1 MTVFKYFLR
10 IAWRYRSIVL
20 VYGVIFFA
28 MAALNGGSMRESNQ
42 SFRNT
47 ELTIAV
53 SVPTSTPLAEGF
65 IEYLSANNKVERVDW
80 TEAAMREQVFIG
92 NIDAAI
98 VLPDDV
104 EMMVENGQPQV
115 KTFVTTQNMGAQLL
129 SSTVNQ
135 YFIFANAM
143 LKSNGEVDIARLNN
157 VLMSEAEVLNVGQ
170 SEGMNSV
177 TQWGSFY
184 FKFLGFI
191 LISIFIALLGILLSG
206 FEEKNVALRQK
217 LGALSLAK
225 ISREKFM
232 GSALVAGIISFVL
245 ILPAL
250 VLQPT
255 LWQYASFYEH
265 IGVMLVT
272 GISVLALAYLC
283 ATVAGSN
290 QIVYS
295 GLSTVLGVGLS
306 FISGVYVPIEVL
318 NASVVAVAKLFPLY
332 YATVAHDAI
341 FAKEPYLHNI
351 GILAL
356 FAITYFILAMTVSR
370 LKQSR

>member
-80 TEAAMREQVFIG
+80 TEVAMREQVFIG

-143 LKSNGEVDIARLNN
+143 LKSKGEVDIARLNN

-191 LISIFIALLGILLSG
+191 LIC
-206 FEEKNVALRQK
+206 Q
-217 LGALSLAK
+217 
-225 ISREKFM
+225 
-232 GSALVAGIISFVL
+232 
-245 ILPAL
+245 
-250 VLQPT
+250 
-255 LWQYASFYEH
+255 
-265 IGVMLVT
+265 
-272 GISVLALAYLC
+272 
-283 ATVAGSN
+283 
-290 QIVYS
+290 
-295 GLSTVLGVGLS
+295 
-306 FISGVYVPIEVL
+306 
-318 NASVVAVAKLFPLY
+318 
-332 YATVAHDAI
+332 
-341 FAKEPYLHNI
+341 
-351 GILAL
+351 
-356 FAITYFILAMTVSR
+356 
-370 LKQSR
+370 